1 MIREVVEQA
10 LDLEPGDRTAFL
22 DEACAGDPDLRR
34 EAESLLTLHAAPVSL
49 PPAPPA
55 RIPVGS
61 VVDGKYRIDR
71 LLGTGGM
78 GAVYRATHL
87 QLERAVALKGIRT
100 ELLASPSAAERFR
113 REAVAVARLRHPHIV
128 TVHDYGVTADAGAY
142 LVMELLEGHSL
153 RDELAASA
161 RLDVPTALAIA
172 AQVCAAVAAAHR
184 AGVVHRDLKPENIFL
199 ERRDAGLA
207 VKVVDFGLA
216 KLEAAVR
223 SRDAAI
229 THEGAVLGTPV
240 YMSPEQCR
248 GEEADTRSDVY
259 MLGCVFYEM
268 LTGERPFGG
277 KNVWALVYQHV
288 NETPRR
294 PSEIVP
300 TLDPRID
307 GALMRALAKDPADRF
322 QTAEA
327 FADALGAPS
336 VSGAS
341 FPSFGTPAA
350 PAASAPPTNLPHA
363 VTSFVGRERE
373 VGEVREWLSRAR
385 LVTLV
390 GPGGIGKTRLAL
402 ETAAG
407 VVGEYADGVW
417 LVELASLAD
426 PALVPRAVG
435 AALGVQDHGGRS
447 DVEAVEA
454 FLRDKRALVVMDN
467 CEHLVGAC
475 AALIGRLLVASAG
488 LRVLATSRESLGI
501 AGEAV
506 WPVPALAVP
515 EPNAGDVREC
525 EAVRLFADRASLA
538 NPGFEMT
545 DAVVELC
552 RRLEGIPLAIEL
564 AAARVKALSVE
575 QILER
580 LGDRFRLLGG
590 ASRTAPTRQ
599 QTLRATLDW
608 SYELLTDEE
617 RALLRQLSVFA
628 GGWTLE
634 AAEEVASGQ
643 EDVAREEPSQTTD
656 HGPRTTDHGQLT
668 TLDLLSRLVD
678 KSLVMVHERQG
689 TARYGMLETIRE
701 YASGLLS
708 QSGEGD
714 AVRRRH
720 AEYFVVESE
729 ASRRAISDGV
739 SAEWLEKM
747 EAEHDNVRAALAW
760 SLENDPDSCVRLAAA
775 AHPFREMRG
784 HLTESRRSLEAA
796 LARETTASALVLAE
810 AYLALGRVASLQG
823 DVAVARGF
831 YARGL
836 PLAKEAGNTK
846 QVAVA
851 TYIMGTLANMEGDLG
866 AARALLEESL
876 AISREA
882 GYVNVVIPCLNSLG
896 EAARLEGD
904 AGAARAYYEQAVA
917 VARGKRQD
925 HFLIIPLCNLG
936 AVACEGGDVDVARA
950 CYEEA
955 LMTARVLGSTEFVS
969 LSLDGLAAVA
979 AKRGAWE
986 RAGRLAGAA
995 AALLEEIG
1003 ATLAPVDLAFRERYL
1018 GEVREH
1024 VGEAALEAAL
1034 AEGRAMVRDEAIEDA
1049 MSA

>member
-34 EAESLLTLHAAPVSL
+34 EAESLLTLHEAPVSL

-113 REAVAVARLRHPHIV
+113 REAIAVARLRHPHIV

-161 RLDVPTALAIA
+161 RLDVQTALAIA

-199 ERRDAGLA
+199 ERRDEGLA

-327 FADALGAPS
+327 LADALGAPS

-407 VVGEYADGVW
+407 VVGEHAGGVW

-447 DVEAVEA
+447 EVEAVEA

-475 AALIGRLLVASAG
+475 ADLIGRLLVASAG

-515 EPNAGDVREC
+515 EPNAGDARAC

-599 QTLRATLDW
+599 HTLRATLDW
-608 SYELLTDEE
+608 SYDLLTDEE

-634 AAEEVASGQ
+634 AAEAVAGA
-643 EDVAREEPSQTTD
+643 ETGDV
-656 HGPRTTDHGQLT
+656 
-668 TLDLLSRLVD
+668 LDLLSRLVD

-729 ASRRAISDGV
+729 ASRRAISEGV

-760 SLENDPDSCVRLAAA
+760 SLENDPDACVRLAAA

-796 LARETTASALVLAE
+796 LARENTASALVLAE

-836 PLAKEAGNTK
+836 PLAKAAGDTK

-882 GYVNVVIPCLNSLG
+882 GYVNLIIPCLNSLG

-936 AVACEGGDVDVARA
+936 AVACEGGDVDAARA

-955 LMTARVLGSTEFVS
+955 LMTARVLGSAEFVS